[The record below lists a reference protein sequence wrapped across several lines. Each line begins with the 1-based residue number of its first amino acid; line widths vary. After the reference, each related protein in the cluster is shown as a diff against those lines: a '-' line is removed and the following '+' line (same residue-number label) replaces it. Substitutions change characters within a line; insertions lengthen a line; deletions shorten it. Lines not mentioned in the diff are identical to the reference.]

1 MAINKIYQSEFTD
14 VRDNVWRVDIY
25 KNPQGTIAVKQFV
38 CADPGFTLSWQG
50 AEDVFTPLIASTC
63 TVPFIVENA
72 DDDAFVAALF
82 TMDEGE
88 YILEIVRDPDGDA
101 DLHWRGFLTS
111 DNLQIFDQVRPYVI
125 ELQAVDGLQTLSRRD
140 HPETGNHSLAD
151 IIVDA
156 LGTIPTAERFTDSEP
171 FLRYGIDYEPQ
182 GLPTYNGD
190 PFREMKV
197 AVTTLDPLT
206 GEAGD
211 TPTAE
216 DSLLQMLTLHNSR
229 LFQVDGVWS
238 IQPIT
243 RLLDGLSTVPFN
255 AVSKTGAVAT
265 GGTFVLPKYLESGSK
280 KLVGEWGIQF
290 LPPLRRITREL
301 NYLGNRP
308 LCGVEFP
315 GFDVTS
321 RINNQ
326 TTPATPPTFT
336 TVLDTDFPVGEKFT
350 FRARVTME
358 QDPVSAQAANPLVR
372 YRLQFTVKVGSY
384 YLGRNHDLG
393 TDTTTVGAANFNVGN
408 SDQTIVR
415 PESPGGVFWS
425 TDSATR
431 VQMIGDILN
440 ADLENGLAAGG
451 TDQCEMELSI
461 ESPPLPASTDVD
473 CEVTVR
479 AYGFN
484 QTGGGVAAAIADAAD
499 IFCDP
504 QLFVGTGSDSDVI
517 KFGATASNGASEE
530 MAIEPSS
537 MYGESGNAND
547 AFPSI
552 YFGSIVG
559 PGGALPTGYQ
569 SSLTTSTELV
579 NNLLCLDRLQH
590 FQTAQELRTGSAYTD
605 DVLSPM
611 NFLSFDSKT
620 WVVLNMQHTAKS
632 SQYRLE
638 LVKIAATSGPT
649 SDALNKRNRTIFP
662 PRTLAGG
669 QDSLR
674 REFYVNTASLQAD
687 IETETSAR
695 QALTLSSLTDVNPG
709 TPSQGDILVYNDT
722 DDEWRSAAN
731 SSANNSLSETDQTLQ
746 GDRTVDLDG
755 NVLTIDDGSTDIF
768 KVSTHNGVQVF
779 GDFTVDSGAVAGA
792 SIKLEEADLLG
803 QNFIELKAPISVT
816 ADTTLTLPDGAGT
829 SGQVL
834 STNGSGTLS
843 WVTRIAET
851 NPLVKGALT
860 IERVTAGNVPRL
872 YIKGEDNNAG
882 VFLQAPEAIA
892 TDVTFEL
899 PETDGDDG
907 DVLKTDGSGVM
918 SFEKPK
924 SYHIIASSFYASD
937 GNGDYIPIGGT
948 LSETTS
954 SNYYTIWTAPCA
966 GRVVKA
972 TAIVSATTA
981 GASTLTVRKYPIP
994 QTFASASHT
1003 FTATLTTGTFDF
1015 GASATFDAGDRLQF
1029 RFDPTGRPNGTQISI
1044 LLELTHE

>member
-1 MAINKIYQSEFTD
+1 
-14 VRDNVWRVDIY
+14 
-25 KNPQGTIAVKQFV
+25 
-38 CADPGFTLSWQG
+38 
-50 AEDVFTPLIASTC
+50 
-63 TVPFIVENA
+63 
-72 DDDAFVAALF
+72 
-82 TMDEGE
+82 E

-484 QTGGGVAAAIADAAD
+484 QTGG
-499 IFCDP
+499 
-504 QLFVGTGSDSDVI
+504 
-517 KFGATASNGASEE
+517 
-530 MAIEPSS
+530 
-537 MYGESGNAND
+537 
-547 AFPSI
+547 
-552 YFGSIVG
+552 
-559 PGGALPTGYQ
+559 
-569 SSLTTSTELV
+569 
-579 NNLLCLDRLQH
+579 
-590 FQTAQELRTGSAYTD
+590 
-605 DVLSPM
+605 
-611 NFLSFDSKT
+611 
-620 WVVLNMQHTAKS
+620 
-632 SQYRLE
+632 
-638 LVKIAATSGPT
+638 
-649 SDALNKRNRTIFP
+649 
-662 PRTLAGG
+662 
-669 QDSLR
+669 
-674 REFYVNTASLQAD
+674 
-687 IETETSAR
+687 
-695 QALTLSSLTDVNPG
+695 
-709 TPSQGDILVYNDT
+709 
-722 DDEWRSAAN
+722 
-731 SSANNSLSETDQTLQ
+731 
-746 GDRTVDLDG
+746 
-755 NVLTIDDGSTDIF
+755 
-768 KVSTHNGVQVF
+768 
-779 GDFTVDSGAVAGA
+779 
-792 SIKLEEADLLG
+792 
-803 QNFIELKAPISVT
+803 
-816 ADTTLTLPDGAGT
+816 
-829 SGQVL
+829 
-834 STNGSGTLS
+834 
-843 WVTRIAET
+843 
-851 NPLVKGALT
+851 
-860 IERVTAGNVPRL
+860 
-872 YIKGEDNNAG
+872 
-882 VFLQAPEAIA
+882 
-892 TDVTFEL
+892 
-899 PETDGDDG
+899 
-907 DVLKTDGSGVM
+907 
-918 SFEKPK
+918 
-924 SYHIIASSFYASD
+924 
-937 GNGDYIPIGGT
+937 
-948 LSETTS
+948 
-954 SNYYTIWTAPCA
+954 
-966 GRVVKA
+966 
-972 TAIVSATTA
+972 
-981 GASTLTVRKYPIP
+981 
-994 QTFASASHT
+994 
-1003 FTATLTTGTFDF
+1003 
-1015 GASATFDAGDRLQF
+1015 
-1029 RFDPTGRPNGTQISI
+1029 
-1044 LLELTHE
+1044 